1 MKDIHD
7 FQRRMDYMNGVK
19 GEQAEKPK
27 VREKLETDIAEF
39 LASGGKITEV
49 PAPEYVR
56 RQPCKNPK
64 PYPKRPNPKPFRN
77 HKYNTLLREWLTK
90 GEARARRLAEISDY
104 NEVWLCQRRIG
115 YFQLLLADYEILRK
129 CMDRV
134 EHDEKLKTMVEKH
147 LKENR
152 EQEAQQEA

>member
-7 FQRRMDYMNGVK
+7 FQRRMDYINGVK

-64 PYPKRPNPKPFRN
+64 PYPKRPNPKLFRN
-77 HKYNTLLREWLTK
+77 HKYNTLLRNWLTEVDGRAK
-90 GEARARRLAEISDY
+90 NLAAESGYSDSWLSARRHGF
-104 NEVWLCQRRIG
+104 N
-115 YFQLLLADYEILRK
+115 QLLVVDYDILK
-129 CMDRV
+129 PAMDRI
-134 EHDEKLKTMVEKH
+134 ENHEKLKRITAKH
-147 LKENR
+147 LGKGYE
-152 EQEAQQEA
+152 EKAQ